1 MPKYAVLKHVY
12 AVLELAYA
20 VLEHFYAV
28 LGQGGVTS
36 RDFIM
41 QNF

>member
-1 MPKYAVLKHVY
+1 MQNISRSKTFGKFVLIVYAVLKHIY

-28 LGQGGVTS
+28 L
-36 RDFIM
+36 
-41 QNF
+41 

>member
-1 MPKYAVLKHVY
+1 MPT
-12 AVLELAYA
+12 YA

-28 LGQGGVTS
+28 LEQGGVTN

-41 QNF
+41 QNV